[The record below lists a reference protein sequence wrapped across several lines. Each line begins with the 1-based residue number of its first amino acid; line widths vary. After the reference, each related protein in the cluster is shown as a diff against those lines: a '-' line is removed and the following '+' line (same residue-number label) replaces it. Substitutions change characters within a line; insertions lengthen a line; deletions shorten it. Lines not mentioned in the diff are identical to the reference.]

1 MKKYCDLKVFFIR
14 RKRTLGNRKKA
25 SFYEEPT
32 VKMTLFQGDIVTFSS
47 SNGNE
52 GNFGSDLGSGDIGSG
67 DMLD

>member
-1 MKKYCDLKVFFIR
+1 M
-14 RKRTLGNRKKA
+14 GNRKKA

-67 DMLD
+67 DIFD